1 MPEQYKIPQNID
13 IEDKI
18 LGPFTLRQFLYIIV
32 GGIAIYVLF
41 NMFATTNL
49 MLFIV
54 LSAPIAVITL
64 ALVFV
69 KVNERPF
76 LDFFFYFIAYIQDSK
91 QKKWIKSTKVKEF
104 NITARVAEEE
114 KQKQQDLADLSRRG
128 IAISQ
133 LSQLSIVL
141 DSRGWSQQNLNQE
154 LKGRVVS
161 SNEEQSDIKKK
172 FTGEESELE
181 DIFSDLE
188 GAVSGVQTGVQE
200 QSASNLADRLK
211 ILLE

>member
-1 MPEQYKIPQNID
+1 MAEQYKIPQNID

-32 GGIAIYVLF
+32 GGISIYVLF
-41 NMFATTNL
+41 NIFGTTNFI
-49 MLFIV
+49 LFAA
-54 LSAPIAVITL
+54 LSAPIAMITL
-64 ALVFV
+64 ALVFI
-69 KVNERPF
+69 KINERPF
-76 LDFFFYFIAYIQDSK
+76 LDFFFYFFAYVQDPK

-104 NITARVAEEE
+104 NITARVAGEE
-114 KQKQQDLADLSRRG
+114 KQKQQELADLSRRG

-154 LKGRVVS
+154 LKGRVTS
-161 SNEEQSDIKKK
+161 SGEEQSDIKKK

-181 DIFSDLE
+181 DIFSDIE
-188 GAVSGVQTGVQE
+188 GAVEGLQTGVQE
-200 QSASNLADRLK
+200 QSANTLAERLK